1 MGNMFDALL
10 SPLRL
15 GSKTAPSRVVFAAH
29 QTNFAT
35 HNRFEARHAA
45 YYTARASGGAGVIVL
60 EGSVVHPS
68 DWPYEYAIFG
78 YDERVVEGYR
88 QAADAIHAHGAL
100 ALAQLSHSG
109 MQGTSHYSQS
119 ALWAPSPVPEVNS
132 REVPQEMEA
141 EEIAA
146 VVEGFVRAAHYAMA
160 GGLDGVEINAGQDSL
175 IRQFLSPL
183 TNQRGDEYGGALENR
198 LRFARAV
205 IGAVRRQVG
214 DGAIVGLRV
223 SADEHAPW
231 AGLKPEDVVEIV
243 RLLAGGSQIDFVS
256 VTSGSI
262 YTGHLTSAGLFAPPG
277 HAAHLA
283 AEIKAVVQVPVF
295 AQGSI
300 VDPAMAAG
308 LLVEGQ

>member
-146 VVEGFVRAAHYAMA
+146 VVEGFV
-160 GGLDGVEINAGQDSL
+160 
-175 IRQFLSPL
+175 
-183 TNQRGDEYGGALENR
+183 
-198 LRFARAV
+198 
-205 IGAVRRQVG
+205 GAVRRQVG

-231 AGLKPEDVVEIV
+231 AGLKPEDLVEIV
-243 RLLAGGSQIDFVS
+243 RLLAAGGQIDFVS
-256 VTSGSI
+256 VTSGRI
-262 YTGHLTSAGLFAPPG
+262 YTGHLTR
-277 HAAHLA
+277 
-283 AEIKAVVQVPVF
+283 
-295 AQGSI
+295 
-300 VDPAMAAG
+300 
-308 LLVEGQ
+308 